1 MDKHPPKVTLAIRA
15 ALNDINLLR
24 ALVLAPD
31 SDVNAVLTNYDP
43 RLTLDGGELAVF
55 VNSLRH
61 GKIELYASD
70 LVNYYDGLQP
80 PKIVRGDIRQE
91 WTP

>member
-1 MDKHPPKVTLAIRA
+1 MGEHPPKVTLAIRA

-24 ALVLAPD
+24 ALVLVPD
-31 SDVNAVLTNYDP
+31 SAVNAVLTNYDP
-43 RLTLDGGELAVF
+43 RLTLDEGELAVF